1 MEKSFTNFFKVTFM
15 FFFIFLFTRGEVLAS
30 YNVPEGKSIFLKNP
44 VLNNINW
51 TSDDSSIATV
61 SENGVALALKS
72 GFTKINAI
80 KNNKVINSYDL
91 KITKPEGI
99 KYVYTE
105 PNNIYKNSYVTFFSI
120 TSNNVSKVKFI
131 IKFNDEYNEFIS
143 TDKKLDGN
151 NFIYYADFK
160 VPDCNEIFLKVEYY
174 KDEVWQDSLINK
186 KITVSK
192 DSSCTDTTLNYKKIS
207 TDGINFIKSYEG
219 FKSEFGKDSIAKN
232 ETFDIGYGHVIK
244 FGETF
249 YNKITLSE
257 AHAKLLDNIN
267 NGEYTKAINEFLIS
281 NNIKFN
287 QHQFDALVSFTYNLG
302 TSWIKSSSLKDII
315 LECKDKSLNEINK
328 QNFTEKLLKYH
339 HCGKIC
345 YKGLLYRRIDEL
357 EIFFFNDYKR
367 DGNLN
372 KNKFTIPE
380 CIIDS
385 YGKFI

>member
-1 MEKSFTNFFKVTFM
+1 MKNSFITFFKVV
-15 FFFIFLFTRGEVLAS
+15 FISLFSFLFAGGKLVAL
-30 YNVPEGKSIFLKNP
+30 YVVPEGKSIFLKSP
-44 VLNNINW
+44 VLNDINW
-51 TSDDSSIATV
+51 TSTDDSIATV
-61 SENGVALALKS
+61 SEDGVALALKS
-72 GFTKINAI
+72 GLTKINAI
-80 KNNKVINSYDL
+80 KNNEIISSYEIKVV
-91 KITKPEGI
+91 KPEFI
-99 KYVYTE
+99 KYIYTE
-105 PNNIYKNSYVTFFSI
+105 PNNVYKNSYVTFFSI

-151 NFIYYADFK
+151 NFIYCSDFK
-160 VPDCNEIFLKVEYY
+160 VPNCNEFLLEINYY
-174 KDEVWQDSLINK
+174 DNEVWHDSLINK

-249 YNKITLSE
+249 YNKITQNE
-257 AHAKLLDNIN
+257 AHAKLLDKIN
-267 NGEYTKAINEFLIS
+267 NSTYTKEINEFLIS

-302 TSWIKSSSLKDII
+302 TSWIKNSNLKDII
-315 LECKDKSLNEINK
+315 LECKDKSLNEIDK

-380 CIIDS
+380 CIINS